1 MLWLIFLVLLIAYI
15 TSIFILKRKGLLE
28 KYNCSLWG
36 PLLMWKTERGK
47 NLIERI
53 AKKKRFW
60 IWFANIGIAVCFIA
74 MIGMSLLLL
83 WDILVV
89 SKIPAGRA
97 PSPRMMIG
105 LPGINPFIPIGYGIL
120 ALVVGIVVHEFSHG
134 ILARVGN
141 IKVKSLGL
149 LFFIVPLGAFTEPDE
164 DELEKVGKKK
174 RARVFAAGPMANIVV
189 ALVCASIFSIGF
201 MGTVEPAQEGLII
214 EDVVDDSPIARIGI
228 EPWSLLTSIDGREIR
243 DEGDFCDAVSNTT
256 ANQTVEITTYY
267 EGSASIRNATAGIVV
282 ASVAPEYPADRCGIE
297 VGMIISEIG
306 HVKIKSEE
314 DFYEVMES
322 TGSGQEIA
330 VGGYEYDEE
339 REEYMPWEKTVKL
352 ANKYDYT
359 KKEVDDGKG
368 FLGIGVLPM
377 GINVVSPRA
386 LSTILAHPLTDIR
399 SFLFYI
405 TLPFYGLS
413 PFPSQVTSIY
423 ETPILPSNIFWILAN
438 SFYWI
443 FWLNFALGT
452 FNALPAVPLDGGYL
466 FKDGIDVL
474 IGKMRKKWEKKKR
487 ERVVSKIVTGMALL
501 ILAAIL
507 SIMFLPRLLPFFI

>member
-1 MLWLIFLVLLIAYI
+1 MLGLLIFLALLIAYI
-15 TSIFILKRKGLLE
+15 TLIFILKRKGLLE

-47 NLIERI
+47 DLIERI

-164 DELEKVGKKK
+164 DELKKVGKKK

-189 ALVCASIFSIGF
+189 ALVCILLFSFVMMGAVRPATDGVGVTEVCPSYAADEVDIKKGMIITEIQNESI
-201 MGTVEPAQEGLII
+201 E
-214 EDVVDDSPIARIGI
+214 
-228 EPWSLLTSIDGREIR
+228 SID
-243 DEGDFCDAVSNTT
+243 DFNRVMNTT
-256 ANQTVEITTYY
+256 SANQTIKVTLYWKGEAITKHPKLT
-267 EGSASIRNATAGIVV
+267 
-282 ASVAPEYPADRCGIE
+282 D
-297 VGMIISEIG
+297 
-306 HVKIKSEE
+306 K
-314 DFYEVMES
+314 
-322 TGSGQEIA
+322 
-330 VGGYEYDEE
+330 YEYYKKNDYYKKAGLTEE
-339 REEYMPWEKTVKL
+339 ELEEL
-352 ANKYDYT
+352 R
-359 KKEVDDGKG
+359 GKG
-368 FLGIGVLPM
+368 FLGISLLPIDADVFLDVLQHPFSSRSNFLNYLVLPFS
-377 GINVVSPRA
+377 GLTPICSPIA
-386 LSTILAHPLTDIR
+386 D
-399 SFLFYI
+399 FYI
-405 TLPFYGLS
+405 TPFY
-413 PFPSQVTSIY
+413 
-423 ETPILPSNIFWILAN
+423 ENAFWILAN

-466 FKDGIDVL
+466 FKDGMDVL

-501 ILAAIL
+501 ILVAIL